1 MSPELV
7 LSFDVYLRLIEI
19 YEISIFLYMINWT

>member
-1 MSPELV
+1 MTPELV

-19 YEISIFLYMINWT
+19 YEIGIFLYMINWT

>member
-19 YEISIFLYMINWT
+19 YEIGIFLCMINWT

>member
-19 YEISIFLYMINWT
+19 YEIGIFLYMINWT